1 MKSIGI
7 QEEVH
12 ERLKRYCDRQGLKH
26 SEFILNSL
34 QYFEKHGINPATHE
48 SPGAEMQQLVKRLDQ
63 VVAFIKKQESSLLR
77 PLVESISLSE
87 ARIGQSLDEI
97 STRQQME
104 ALNKNLV
111 SLVSKI
117 DEHFKRSENNVAS
130 LIAKQGAQQLQAL
143 KLLGLLVDAKQKTGF
158 LSDLGTL
165 YDQSKTGGGQ

>member
-26 SEFILNSL
+26 SEFILTAL

-63 VVAFIKKQESSLLR
+63 VVAFIRKQESTLLR
-77 PLVESISLSE
+77 PLVESVSLSE
-87 ARIGQSLDEI
+87 GRIEQSLNEI
-97 STRQQME
+97 GTRQQLE

-111 SLVSKI
+111 SLVAKI
-117 DEHFKRSENNVAS
+117 DEHFKRSENNVVALISKQAS
-130 LIAKQGAQQLQAL
+130 EQLKALTWLGNLI
-143 KLLGLLVDAKQKTGF
+143 DAKQKTGF
-158 LSDLGTL
+158 LNDLGSL
-165 YDQSKTGGGQ
+165 YDQAKGGGQ